1 MGNFATKTT
10 VVITVA
16 AAFASAVNVIKK
28 AAAARAIEQAAA
40 KEAAIK
46 RLQRRLRQ
54 RRLQRRLRQWRLQ
67 WRVNQAIEAESV
79 AKKANQKAQRRLD
92 EAKINDI
99 DVKKIAWYKVR
110 LARHE
115 VEQKVEYLDDD
126 PGNKFNEDALARAK
140 HMEQQ
145 ALSSWE
151 SLVGVLPV
159 RAMMLVAEVKHTDHN
174 LYVARRDMENTM
186 FIEVNLENTMFI
198 EVNLKG
204 RKCIDVVEK
213 ECPPGF
219 GLASGSKGRGFYH
232 RDSSCFPKDIKR
244 KWNYCQEHKE
254 EMPYFG
260 YYKPE

>member
-10 VVITVA
+10 VVLTA

-46 RLQRRLRQ
+46 
-54 RRLQRRLRQWRLQ
+54 RLRQWRLQ

-115 VEQKVEYLDDD
+115 VEKKFEYLDDD

-186 FIEVNLENTMFI
+186 FIEVNLENTMLI
-198 EVNLKG
+198 EVNIKG

-254 EMPYFG
+254 DMPYFG

>member
-10 VVITVA
+10 LVLTVA
-16 AAFASAVNVIKK
+16 ATFASAVNVIKK
-28 AAAARAIEQAAA
+28 AAAARAIATAAA

-46 RLQRRLRQ
+46 
-54 RRLQRRLRQWRLQ
+54 RLQRRLRQWRLQ
-67 WRVNQAIEAESV
+67 WRVNQAIEKESV
-79 AKKANQKAQRRLD
+79 ANKANQKAQRRLD

-99 DVKKIAWYKVR
+99 NVKKVAWYKLR

-115 VEQKVEYLDDD
+115 VEKRFEYLDDA
-126 PGNKFNEDALARAK
+126 PSNKFNEDALRAALARAK

-145 ALSSWE
+145 ALSSWK
-151 SLVGVLPV
+151 SLMGVLPV

-174 LYVARRDMENTM
+174 LYVARRVMKNTM
-186 FIEVNLENTMFI
+186 FIK
-198 EVNLKG
+198 VNLKG

-219 GLASGSKGRGFYH
+219 GLASGSKGPGFYH
-232 RDSSCFPKDIKR
+232 RDSPSFPKDIQR
-244 KWNYCQEHKE
+244 KWNYCQEHKK
-254 EMPYFG
+254 EMTNFD

>member
-16 AAFASAVNVIKK
+16 ATFASAVNVIKK
-28 AAAARAIEQAAA
+28 AAAARAIATAAA

-115 VEQKVEYLDDD
+115 VEQRVEYLDE
-126 PGNKFNEDALARAK
+126 GRQLQQCTKFNEDALEKAK
-140 HMEQQ
+140 HVEQQ
-145 ALSSWE
+145 VLSSWK
-151 SLVGVLPV
+151 SLVGVLPDGV
-159 RAMMLVAEVKHTDHN
+159 MKLVAEVEHTDHN
-174 LYVARRDMENTM
+174 LYEARRVMK
-186 FIEVNLENTMFI
+186 NTMFI

-219 GLASGSKGRGFYH
+219 GLASGAKGTGFYY
-232 RDSSCFPKDIKR
+232 RDSPSFPKDIKR

-254 EMPYFG
+254 DMPYFG

>member
-10 VVITVA
+10 VVLTA

-54 RRLQRRLRQWRLQ
+54 RRLQRRLRQRRLQ

-115 VEQKVEYLDDD
+115 VEKKFEYLDDD

-186 FIEVNLENTMFI
+186 FIEVNLENTMLI
-198 EVNLKG
+198 EVNIKG

-254 EMPYFG
+254 DMPYFG

>member
-16 AAFASAVNVIKK
+16 AAFASAVNIIKK

-40 KEAAIK
+40 KEAAVK

-54 RRLQRRLRQWRLQ
+54 RRLQRKLRQWRLQ

-151 SLVGVLPV
+151 SLVGVLPDG
-159 RAMMLVAEVKHTDHN
+159 AMMLVAEVKHTDHN
-174 LYVARRDMENTM
+174 LYVARRVM
-186 FIEVNLENTMFI
+186 ENTMFI

-204 RKCIDVVEK
+204 RKCLDDVVEK

-219 GLASGSKGRGFYH
+219 GLASGSKGTGFYY
-232 RDSSCFPKDIKR
+232 RDSPSFPKDIKR